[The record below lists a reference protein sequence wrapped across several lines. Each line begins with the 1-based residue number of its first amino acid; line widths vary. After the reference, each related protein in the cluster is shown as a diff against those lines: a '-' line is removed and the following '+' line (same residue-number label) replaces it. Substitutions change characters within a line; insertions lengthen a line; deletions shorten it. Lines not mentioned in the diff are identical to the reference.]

1 MADAAPRLG
10 RLEKPAQSLSMRECE
25 ALDGPHD
32 RSGTGLE
39 HPSGSVTPPSK
50 FETVRTGRRA
60 ISMEKSR
67 LREATPPEALTR
79 AGCFRAGA
87 G

>member
-32 RSGTGLE
+32 MSGTGLE
-39 HPSGSVTPPSK
+39 HPSCSCHTS
-50 FETVRTGRRA
+50 
-60 ISMEKSR
+60 I
-67 LREATPPEALTR
+67 
-79 AGCFRAGA
+79 
-87 G
+87 